1 MIYHKNK
8 SSNYTFFQKPVSS
21 LANIE
26 VNREVLL
33 DNLKL
38 IITATILSL
47 SFSNSVFGFVN
58 SKQVME
64 YFSNENLRP
73 YAKTYINGVGS
84 GIMWSNAMLEF
95 DGRQKLFCKPDK
107 KIFDFGRWYFEIF
120 ADEFLS
126 NPQKYEEMPPAVPL
140 LKGIISSFPCPNQ

>member
-1 MIYHKNK
+1 MIYHKKK
-8 SSNYTFFQKPVSS
+8 SSYYTFFQNLVSS
-21 LANIE
+21 LATIK

-38 IITATILSL
+38 ITIATILSL

-64 YFSNENLRP
+64 YFSEENLRP

>member
-1 MIYHKNK
+1 MIYHKNN
-8 SSNYTFFQKPVSS
+8 SSCYTFFQNFVSS
-21 LANIE
+21 SVQIE
-26 VNREVLL
+26 LNMEVLL
-33 DNLKL
+33 YKLKL
-38 IITATILSL
+38 TIIATILSL

-64 YFSNENLRP
+64 YFSKENLRP

>member
-1 MIYHKNK
+1 MIYHKKK
-8 SSNYTFFQKPVSS
+8 SSYYTFFQNLVSS
-21 LANIE
+21 LATIK

-38 IITATILSL
+38 ITIATILSL

-64 YFSNENLRP
+64 YFSKENLRP

-107 KIFDFGRWYFEIF
+107 EIFDFGRWYFEIF